1 MNTIM
6 TQSEFDLAMEYAEG
20 KPGQIQWLETQ
31 VKISVPV
38 EEETDWKTI
47 VHHPRYQVNK
57 WGQVRNKASG
67 HILLELFDRN
77 LGKVVGVHT
86 VNKRETIP
94 VKPLV
99 ARYFPETGRS

>member
-1 MNTIM
+1 MRTIM
-6 TQSEFDLAMEYAEG
+6 TQDELDLAKEYAQG
-20 KPGQIQWLETQ
+20 KPEQLQWLETQ
-31 VKISVPV
+31 VQVSVPI
-38 EEETDWKTI
+38 EEETEWKTI
-47 VHHPRYQVNK
+47 KHHPGYQVNRR
-57 WGQVRNKASG
+57 GQVRNKESG

-99 ARYFPETGRS
+99 ARYFPKTENP